1 MLVLQLFLSVG
12 TPLVLK
18 FGLYRDATFI
28 DWKQSGTSMA
38 TSTLFLVLFVIQ
50 AFSGAVGLLA
60 VCMQRTGYLV
70 LAFVMQIGSAGTT
83 VTALACS
90 VVYIEVELP
99 LLHRHTLHRHTLHRH
114 TLHTSH
120 TPCLYTAH
128 TLRTPTPGRV
138 PAVDGRSEQLESC
151 AALDRP
157 CQVLLQ

>member
-90 VVYIEVELP
+90 VVYIEVGSTA
-99 LLHRHTLHRHTLHRH
+99 R
-114 TLHTSH
+114 SH
-120 TPCLYTAH
+120 ALQAPCVYTAH
-128 TLRTPTPGRV
+128 PLHMPTPGRV
-138 PAVDGRSEQLESC
+138 PAADDRGEQL
-151 AALDRP
+151 
-157 CQVLLQ
+157 

>member
-1 MLVLQLFLSVG
+1 MLMLQLFLSVG

-99 LLHRHTLHRHTLHRH
+99 LLHGHTLHRH